1 MSEQTASGRSTPTS
15 KSDSGAQAET
25 PKVNTAGRSNSMV
38 NLVVP
43 AVLSLKTSSTS
54 TTTNDTQSKMLS
66 PMSSASSATTEQTV
80 VPSGPRTRSKSPTG
94 LSAELV
100 LKVRTQMSRLTS
112 LGNILTTLPTDV
124 NETSLEEI
132 AMIKAQAEEIHKAY
146 ISTHQYLEG
155 DALNTIKGFPMDGE
169 ALNPSWDALIKK
181 YENKRLLIQ
190 WELDKLTNFKVGN
203 LKS

>member
-1 MSEQTASGRSTPTS
+1 NMSEQTASGRSTPTS
-15 KSDSGAQAET
+15 KSDSGALAET

-43 AVLSLKTSSTS
+43 AVLSLKTSTTS

-100 LKVRTQMSRLTS
+100 VK
-112 LGNILTTLPTDV
+112 
-124 NETSLEEI
+124 
-132 AMIKAQAEEIHKAY
+132 
-146 ISTHQYLEG
+146 
-155 DALNTIKGFPMDGE
+155 
-169 ALNPSWDALIKK
+169 
-181 YENKRLLIQ
+181 
-190 WELDKLTNFKVGN
+190 
-203 LKS
+203 